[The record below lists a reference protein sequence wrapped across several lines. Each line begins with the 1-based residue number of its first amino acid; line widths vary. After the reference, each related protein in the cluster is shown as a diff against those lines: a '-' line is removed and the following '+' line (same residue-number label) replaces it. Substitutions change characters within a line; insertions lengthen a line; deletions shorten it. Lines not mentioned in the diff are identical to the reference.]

1 MKLNEF
7 IEQKVLTD
15 PEWRAAY
22 EASQLR
28 RESARM
34 LARARL
40 EQKLSQAQLA
50 ERCQTDQ
57 AVISRIERG
66 VVSPS
71 LDTLSRLAKGLG
83 LRPVLHFERTTDAPP
98 SGERMPRAGVAAKAR
113 GAQPRSRS
121 PVRTPAPASKPAR
134 PKGAAASQKAP
145 RDSGTSTKRKRAM

>member
-7 IEQKVLTD
+7 IEQEVLTD
-15 PEWRAAY
+15 PEWREAY
-22 EASQLR
+22 DTSELR
-28 RESARM
+28 RQSARM

-40 EQKLSQAQLA
+40 EQKLSQAELA

-83 LRPVLHFERTTDAPP
+83 LRPVLHFERAIAASPP
-98 SGERMPRAGVAAKAR
+98 AERKPIVGVPAKAS
-113 GAQPRSRS
+113 GAEKLSRS
-121 PVRTPAPASKPAR
+121 AVRRSPPATSTADPSASK
-134 PKGAAASQKAP
+134 GLEASP
-145 RDSGTSTKRKRAM
+145 PD

>member
-1 MKLNEF
+1 
-7 IEQKVLTD
+7 
-15 PEWRAAY
+15 
-22 EASQLR
+22 
-28 RESARM
+28 M

-98 SGERMPRAGVAAKAR
+98 SGERMPMSGVAAKAKV
-113 GAQPRSRS
+113 AQRRSRS

-134 PKGAAASQKAP
+134 PKGAAAKQALGES
-145 RDSGTSTKRKRAM
+145 DTSTKRKRPT